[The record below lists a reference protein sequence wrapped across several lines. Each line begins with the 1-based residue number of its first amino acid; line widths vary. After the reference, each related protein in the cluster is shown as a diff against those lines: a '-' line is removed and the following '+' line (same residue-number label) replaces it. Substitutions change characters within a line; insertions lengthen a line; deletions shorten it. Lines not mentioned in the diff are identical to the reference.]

1 MREYSTLR
9 SFNPSILQP
18 FDPSTLRSF
27 NPSILEKQIP
37 MEAYIYD
44 AIRTVRGKGN
54 RKGAL
59 IGITPVQLVTQL
71 LVELKEKHQLDPE
84 RVEDVILGCVT
95 QVMDQGANIA
105 KTAAQQSGYGDH
117 LCGVTL
123 NRFCGSG
130 LEAIN
135 QAAAYVKSGFSE
147 LLIAG
152 GVESMSRVKMGS
164 DGGAIMIDPRVALP
178 GHIVPQGISADLIAA
193 KYGFSRDDVDQFAY
207 ESQMRATQA
216 EKEKRFTSRLPV
228 KDINGLPVLETD
240 ENIRPGTTKEKLGEL
255 QPAFAMMG
263 QMGGF
268 DAVAIDRYPE
278 VEEIPHVHHAGNS
291 SAIVDG
297 AALALVGSKAAGDAL
312 GLKPRARVR
321 SVAVYGT
328 DPTIMLT
335 GPAPASR
342 KALRI
347 AGMEKEDIDLFE
359 VNEAFATV
367 PLRFMQ
373 DLGVPYD
380 KVNVNGGAIA
390 LGHPLGATG
399 CMLMGT
405 LLDELERQDKST
417 GLVTLC
423 IGGGMGIATIVERC

>member
-1 MREYSTLR
+1 
-9 SFNPSILQP
+9 
-18 FDPSTLRSF
+18 
-27 NPSILEKQIP
+27 

-54 RKGAL
+54 KKGAL
-59 IGITPVQLVTQL
+59 IGTTPVHLVTSL
-71 LVELKEKHQLDPE
+71 LIELREKHGFDPE
-84 RVEDVILGCVT
+84 LVEDVILGCVT
-95 QVMDQGANIA
+95 QIMDQGQNIA

-117 LCGVTL
+117 LCGVSL

-135 QAAAYVKSGFSE
+135 QAAAYVRSGFSD
-147 LLIAG
+147 LIIAG

-164 DGGAIMIDPRVALP
+164 DGGAMMMDPSVALP
-178 GHIVPQGISADLIAA
+178 GHTIPQGISADLIAS
-193 KYGFSRDDVDQFAY
+193 KYGFSRNDVDAFAY
-207 ESQMRATQA
+207 ESQMRATAA
-216 EKEKRFTSRLPV
+216 EKDARFTSRYDV
-228 KDINGLPVLETD
+228 KDVNGITILNTD
-240 ENIRPGTTKEKLGEL
+240 ENIRPQTTIEGLATL
-255 QPAFAMMG
+255 NPSFAMMG
-263 QMGGF
+263 EMAGF

-278 VEEIPHVHHAGNS
+278 IEEIFHVHHAGNS

-297 AALALVGSKAAGDAL
+297 AAIAMVGSKAAGEKM
-312 GLKPRARVR
+312 GLKPRAKIRAA
-321 SVAVYGT
+321 AVYGT

-342 KALRI
+342 KALKQ
-347 AGMEKEDIDLFE
+347 AGMTKEDIDLYE
-359 VNEAFATV
+359 VNEAFAVV

-373 DLGVPYD
+373 DLGVPHD

-405 LLDELERQDKST
+405 LVDELERQDKTT

-423 IGGGMGIATIVERC
+423 IGGGMGIATIIERV

>member
-1 MREYSTLR
+1 
-9 SFNPSILQP
+9 
-18 FDPSTLRSF
+18 
-27 NPSILEKQIP
+27 

-44 AIRTVRGKGN
+44 ALRTVRGKGN

-59 IGITPVQLVTQL
+59 NGMTPTYLTETL
-71 LVELKEKHQLDPE
+71 LKELRQKHDLDTNL
-84 RVEDVILGCVT
+84 VEDVILGCVT

-130 LEAIN
+130 LEAVN
-135 QAAAYVKSGFSE
+135 QAAAYVRSGFSD

-164 DGGAIMIDPRVALP
+164 DGGALMIDPAVALP
-178 GHIVPQGISADLIAA
+178 GHAIPQGVSADLIAS
-193 KYGFSRDDVDQFAY
+193 KYGFSRKDADEFAA
-207 ESQMRATQA
+207 ESQKRAAAA
-216 EKEKRFTSRLPV
+216 EAKGLYKSRV
-228 KDINGLPVLETD
+228 NIKDINGITVLATD
-240 ENIRPGTTKEKLGEL
+240 ENIRPGTTAEKLAGL
-255 QPAFAMMG
+255 NPSFAMMG
-263 QMGGF
+263 KMAGF
-268 DAVAIDRYPE
+268 DSVALDRYPE
-278 VEEIPHVHHAGNS
+278 VERINHIHHAGNS

-297 AALALVGSKAAGDAL
+297 AAISLIGNKAAGAKM
-312 GLKPRARVR
+312 GLKPRAKV
-321 SVAVYGT
+321 VAAAVYGT
-328 DPTIMLT
+328 DPTMMLV

-342 KALRI
+342 KALKQ
-347 AGMEKEDIDLFE
+347 AGMDKNDIDLYE
-359 VNEAFATV
+359 VNEAFAVV
-367 PLRFMQ
+367 PMRFMQ
-373 DLGVPYD
+373 DMGVGFD

-417 GLVTLC
+417 GLITLC
-423 IGGGMGIATIVERC
+423 IGGGMGIATIIERV